1 MLARC
6 NALMQIILCEG
17 FLYLCKF
24 FYVGAVMTNIQRLRS
39 QIDQLDHQLLVLLA
53 QRQQIVEQ
61 IGRLKP
67 AGSHAAVTAP
77 ERVKQVLL
85 SRQQQAKE
93 LGLSPDVA
101 LAVWQAMIE
110 SFTALEL
117 SINSKNSYHKGN
129 RK

>member
-1 MLARC
+1 
-6 NALMQIILCEG
+6 
-17 FLYLCKF
+17 
-24 FYVGAVMTNIQRLRS
+24 MTNIQRLRS

-85 SRQQQAKE
+85 SRQQPKE

-117 SINSKNSYHKGN
+117 SINSKNSHHKGN